1 MCLPDTKL
9 NIRHKEV
16 ESKKKKKKMENHQMS
31 TKQQKAIVI

>member
-16 ESKKKKKKMENHQMS
+16 ESKKKKMEKSPDEH
-31 TKQQKAIVI
+31 